1 MLAALVLLIRLMLAA
16 LVLLIRLVLA
26 ALVLLI
32 RLMLAALMLLLVRLS
47 AAALLLARTRVVL
60 LLTGILIG
68 MVRIAHRD
76 LLIGSEQPRPTV

>member
-1 MLAALVLLIRLMLAA
+1 VLSTLVLLIRLMLAA

-26 ALVLLI
+26 ALVLL
-32 RLMLAALMLLLVRLS
+32 LVRLS
-47 AAALLLARTRVVL
+47 AAAALLLARTRVVL

>member
-1 MLAALVLLIRLMLAA
+1 MQTERGLAGLAVLAALPRLVLSTLVLLIRLMLAA
-16 LVLLIRLVLA
+16 LVLL
-26 ALVLLI
+26 
-32 RLMLAALMLLLVRLS
+32 LVRLGA